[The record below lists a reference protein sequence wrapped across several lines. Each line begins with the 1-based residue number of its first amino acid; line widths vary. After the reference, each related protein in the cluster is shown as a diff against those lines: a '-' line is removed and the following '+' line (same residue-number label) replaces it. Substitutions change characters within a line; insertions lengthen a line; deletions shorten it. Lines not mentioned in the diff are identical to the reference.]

1 MVGIHPDRDENCEA
15 IRVVEFARKKARDQ
29 EWHHGECPILR
40 FGKKW
45 SQNIGSKGRLREEE
59 ENLKFAM
66 SCVPTSEMFDE
77 GRSGLSGKCC
87 RGFCNWG
94 MKKPSGIW
102 KIIVHLRQVIAIS
115 IRADARLKKWG
126 DCESGGSGNK
136 GVEAVNTDI
145 SYDMLKKKKME
156 NSWTGSKIKERYLG
170 FIVFSLFLG

>member
-94 MKKPSGIW
+94 MKKPSSCGIW
-102 KIIVHLRQVIAIS
+102 KIIVHLRQVIAIKHQG
-115 IRADARLKKWG
+115 R
-126 DCESGGSGNK
+126 C
-136 GVEAVNTDI
+136 T
-145 SYDMLKKKKME
+145 
-156 NSWTGSKIKERYLG
+156 IKEMRRLWEWRQWEQGSRSSEYRHILWYVEEKEDG
-170 FIVFSLFLG
+170 EQLNW